1 MIHVS
6 PELSSIR
13 FAVVDIETSG
23 LSVQHHRVL
32 QVGVVTVDAEGTVL
46 DRWSSLVRP
55 RSRWWFRLGPRRIHG
70 IDRRSL
76 RRAPAAA
83 EVLDQLVQRLDG
95 AVFVAHNAAF
105 DLPFLQRF
113 AARGGR
119 ALPVEASLCTLLL
132 SRRLD
137 PDRRDSH
144 RLGDLCQRY
153 GVELVRA
160 HDALAD
166 AEATAALLPH
176 LLAAH
181 EISTP
186 EQVRAQLVSA

>member
-1 MIHVS
+1 MS

-23 LSVQHHRVL
+23 LSTERHRVL
-32 QVGVVTVDAEGTVL
+32 QVGVVTIDADGTVL

-70 IDRRSL
+70 IDRGAL
-76 RRAPAAA
+76 RAAPTADL
-83 EVLDQLVQRLDG
+83 VLDELVRRLDG

-105 DLPFLQRF
+105 DLPFLQQF
-113 AARGGR
+113 ARRGGR
-119 ALPVEASLCTLLL
+119 VLPVDSSLCTLAL

-153 GVELVRA
+153 GIELVRA

-166 AEATAALLPH
+166 AEATASLLPH

-181 EISTP
+181 EISTL